1 VSEPRITLYAIPFS
15 TNVERVALALGHK
28 RLAADV
34 VMLDP
39 DNRSRAVAVSGQP
52 LVPVLDVDGEV
63 LVDSSRII
71 ERLEELAPEPA
82 LFPGDPARR
91 AEVRVFVDWFDR
103 VWKRPPNRLDD
114 VLSLPGPDAAEVE
127 LLQAEMRGSLDV
139 FEQLLTGREYLAG
152 DEFSAADC
160 SAYPFL
166 KYGLHGAGPDDDES
180 FHHVLADNLALRGG
194 YPGIEAWIRRADGR
208 PRVAGI

>member
-1 VSEPRITLYAIPFS
+1 MGITLYAIPFS

-39 DNRSRAVAVSGQP
+39 DDQSQAVDVSGQP

-71 ERLEELAPEPA
+71 ERLEALAPQPP
-82 LFPGDPARR
+82 LFPGEPARR
-91 AEVRVFVDWFDR
+91 AEVQLFVDWFDR
-103 VWKRPPNRLDD
+103 VWKGPPNRLDA
-114 VLSLPGPDAAEVE
+114 VLAMPAADAAEVE
-127 LLQAEMRGSLDV
+127 LLRAEMRGSLDV
-139 FEQLLTGREYLAG
+139 FEQLLLGREYLAG

-166 KYGLHGAGPDDDES
+166 KYGLHGAGAHDDES

-194 YPGIEAWIRRADGR
+194 YPGIEAWISRVDQR
-208 PRVAGI
+208 PRIAGI